1 MGSMLTR
8 MIAVLAIVAG
18 CFYTFRQELSAQD
31 QGWSSPIQL
40 SSVWMFGLFPDIAT
54 DPTGLTHIVWSSGDE
69 EFDIVVHT
77 STSDGRIWSAT
88 NDIFAF
94 RHNPG
99 ESYVTRPVLS
109 INRQGDIYLG
119 IHGVQDRQHLA
130 STAHDVASLPYAWR
144 DLQMETSGYH
154 VIPLATDDG
163 TVHVLY
169 TSGSDVNRV
178 QQALHL
184 YYTQVNEDSLVW
196 TDPVDITFASI
207 WGTAKPA
214 LLLDDRQ
221 VLHAIWESGLD
232 GDRGYVV
239 EPVSIMYANSRDQ
252 GSNWT
257 KSIRLDAEVDGNSL
271 TEGRNPAIAVDS
283 AGRLIATWWGMPSN
297 QVYFRTS
304 VDQGQTWSQPQS
316 IPGVWGVGNSST
328 TRQDGFAMATDSS
341 GKVHLVMVGRRAP
354 EQPTVEVLHLEWNGA
369 GWSLPAAV
377 ASYDNNSQLPEWPRI
392 SIGLGNHLHVVW
404 HVRYVSE
411 DGVVPNDTSFQIWY
425 NHRIVDSPRIEPE
438 ILPVSSISLPQASPT
453 PFPTPAPT
461 LPASRFLPIQVDSLR
476 REPPATSL
484 LIPSI
489 RTENDEVI
497 LLAIANL
504 PVVII
509 VILVLLIG
517 IVLRVNFRSR
527 TLRER

>member
-1 MGSMLTR
+1 MRKLVISVTVLGVCLSVTNAPLYAQSQAWATPTQLT
-8 MIAVLAIVAG
+8 
-18 CFYTFRQELSAQD
+18 T
-31 QGWSSPIQL
+31 
-40 SSVWMFGLFPDIAT
+40 VWMIGSFPDVAT
-54 DPTGLTHIVWSSGDE
+54 DPAGITHVVWSSGDE
-69 EFDIVVHT
+69 DFDTVMYK
-77 STSDGRIWSAT
+77 STVDGNSWSET

-119 IHGVQDRQHLA
+119 IHGVQDRQYLA
-130 STAHDVASLPYAWR
+130 STAYDVAAMPYAWR
-144 DLQMETSGYH
+144 DLQMDTSGYH

-163 TVHVLY
+163 RVHVLY
-169 TSGSDVNRV
+169 TSSSETNRV
-178 QQALHL
+178 QRALHL
-184 YYTQVNEDSLVW
+184 FYTQLDENSLTW
-196 TDPVDITFASI
+196 TDPVDITLTSYL
-207 WGTAKPA
+207 GTAKPT
-214 LLLDDRQ
+214 LLLDNRQ

-257 KSIRLDAEVDGNSL
+257 KPIRLDVKVDEDSL
-271 TEGRNPAIAVDS
+271 IEGRNPAIAVDG

-304 VDQGQTWSQPQS
+304 VDQGQTWSQPQP
-316 IPGVWGVGNSST
+316 IPGVWGVGGSST
-328 TRQDGFAMATDSS
+328 TRQDGFSMATDSS
-341 GKVHLVMVGRRAP
+341 GKVHLVMVGRRAS
-354 EQPTVEVLHLEWNGA
+354 EQPTVDVLHLEWNGA
-369 GWSLPAAV
+369 GWSLPATV
-377 ASYDNNSQLPEWPRI
+377 ASYNHNSQLPEWPRI

-404 HVRYVSE
+404 HVRYASE
-411 DGVVPNDTSFQIWY
+411 DGVVPTDTSFQIWY

-438 ILPVSSISLPQASPT
+438 ILPVSSISPPQAPPT
-453 PFPTPAPT
+453 PLPIPAPT
-461 LPASRFLPIQVDSLR
+461 LPTSKFLPVQIDSLH

-504 PVVII
+504 PVVIA
-509 VILVLLIG
+509 VILVLS
-517 IVLRVNFRSR
+517 IVITLRVNFRSKM
-527 TLRER
+527 LRKR